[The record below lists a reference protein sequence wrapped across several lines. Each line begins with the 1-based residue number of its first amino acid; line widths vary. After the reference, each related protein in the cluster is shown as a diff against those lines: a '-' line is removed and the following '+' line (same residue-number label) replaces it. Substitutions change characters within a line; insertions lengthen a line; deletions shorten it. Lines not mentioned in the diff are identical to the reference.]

1 MADSPIARSFTLVAA
16 SDPPSTSPASS
27 FVGREAERTAVAEAL
42 GRFRL
47 VSLLGPG
54 GVGKTRLALEVG
66 RDLER
71 ALGVRTFVVELGK
84 LGDAAHLADALSAGL
99 GITTAEGGEDQ
110 VVAELQDLACTLVL
124 DGCEKVSPHASRLV
138 EVLLDGCPNL
148 RVLATSTAALGVPGE
163 RRFSVLPLSVPGPG
177 TVGAK
182 ELFESD
188 APRLFVERARAVRPG
203 LLLDDDGARAVAAI
217 CRRVDGFP
225 LAVELAAAHVG
236 VLGLSDLAA
245 ALDESLGLLDVA
257 ERRSSVAAPD
267 GSGCHKSMRAALDWS
282 MDQLSCAE
290 ADLLARLAVC
300 AGGAGFHAL
309 LASLSDAAARRAAVE
324 GANGL
329 TERALVV
336 REDRAGQARLR
347 VLEVVGDAVRA
358 RLATEGRVRAYVRWH
373 REWCLSMASGAGE
386 DLIAG
391 PRLRRRLETLLPEED
406 NIRLAL
412 RRSLDDGDTEAAA
425 TLGVE
430 LWRFW
435 ELRGHLTEGR
445 RWVEACL
452 AGDPPAHLR
461 AHLLDGLGMLA
472 WRQGDF
478 EAARAAMSESL
489 DLLVGAGDDAGAARL
504 HNHLGLVL
512 AFAGDPAGARDL
524 FARSLEGHRALGQRV
539 DAALARANLALVA
552 ADAGDLGEARSL
564 AEEALAVQR
573 AEGDDHGAAISTLHL
588 GLVCALEGQLGKAAD
603 LLMEAAVT
611 FDALGDGRSLAYA
624 MVALAGTLAPV
635 RPGPALQVAG
645 AAAALS
651 DSLGV
656 SLPRSWQERADVF
669 LAPAW
674 SALGA
679 DALGQFRRG
688 RALAPSEA
696 LDLVAAELIRPEGNG
711 SAAPWARVEVLGPL
725 RVETHGAIA
734 TFQPRAA
741 QAVALLAVYGGA
753 MHVDALIESIWPEIE
768 PSVGR
773 RRLRNVLAR
782 VAEAAGPLVTR
793 RGETV
798 AFAPGVVC
806 DVALFQAE
814 ARQAR
819 AALSAGEPQG
829 AALARSALARYGG
842 DLLCDDPFHPWAAAP
857 RERLRLQ
864 RLGLLDALAADAAAR
879 GDSDTVIELLSSG
892 IEADPTDEVRY
903 VRSARLLHEAGR
915 RGPALRLLSA
925 ARAMAAELGVSPS
938 SALTEL
944 EAELRAGDQPGS

>member
-1 MADSPIARSFTLVAA
+1 MADSLIARSSTIVAA
-16 SDPPSTSPASS
+16 SDPPSTTPASS
-27 FVGREAERTAVAEAL
+27 FVGREAERADVARAL

-47 VSLLGPG
+47 VSLIGPG

-66 RDLER
+66 SDLER
-71 ALGVRTFVVELGK
+71 ARGVPAFVVELGK

-99 GITTAEGGEDQ
+99 GITTAEGVEDQ
-110 VVAELQDLACTLVL
+110 MVAELQDLACTLVL
-124 DGCEKVSPHASRLV
+124 DGCEKVSPYASRLV
-138 EVLLDGCPNL
+138 EVLLDNCPHL
-148 RVLATSTAALGVPGE
+148 RVLATSTVALGAPGE

-188 APRLFVERARAVRPG
+188 APRLFVERARSVRPG
-203 LLLDDDGARAVAAI
+203 LVLDDDGARAVAAI

-225 LAVELAAAHVG
+225 LAVELAAARVG

-257 ERRSSVAAPD
+257 GGRSSAGPG
-267 GSGCHKSMRAALDWS
+267 GSAKHESMRAALDWS
-282 MDQLSCAE
+282 MERLSCAE

-300 AGGAGFHAL
+300 ARGAGFHAL
-309 LASLSDAAARRAAVE
+309 LASLPDPTARRAAVE

-347 VLEVVGDAVRA
+347 VLEVVGEAVRA
-358 RLATEGRVRAYVRWH
+358 RLATEGRLRTYVRWH
-373 REWCLSMASGAGE
+373 REWSLSMASGAGE

-406 NIRLAL
+406 NFRLAL
-412 RRSLDDGDTEAAA
+412 RRSLDEGDTETAA

-435 ELRGHLTEGR
+435 ELRGHLAEGR

-472 WRQGDF
+472 WRQADF
-478 EAARAAMSESL
+478 ETARAAMAESL
-489 DLLVGAGDDAGAARL
+489 ELLVGAGDDAGAARL

-588 GLVCALEGQLGKAAD
+588 GLVCALDGRLGKAAD
-603 LLMEAAVT
+603 LLMEAAVI

-624 MVALAGTLAPV
+624 MVALAGTLSGDH
-635 RPGPALQVAG
+635 PGPALQVAG

-656 SLPRSWQERADVF
+656 SLPRSWQERADAF

-674 SALGA
+674 KALGA
-679 DALGQFRRG
+679 DALGHFRRG
-688 RALAPSEA
+688 RALAPSEV
-696 LDLVAAELIRPEGNG
+696 LDLVAGELVRPEGKG
-711 SAAPWARVEVLGPL
+711 SAAPWARVEVLGQF
-725 RVETHGAIA
+725 RVVTHRTIA
-734 TFQPRAA
+734 AFQPRAA
-741 QAVALLAVYGGA
+741 QAVALLAVFGGA
-753 MHVDALIESIWPEIE
+753 MHVDALIEAIWPEIE

-782 VAEAAGPLVTR
+782 VAEAAGPLVVR

-798 AFAPGVVC
+798 AFAPGVEC
-806 DVALFQAE
+806 DVAAFQAE
-814 ARQAR
+814 ARRAK

-842 DLLCDDPFHPWAAAP
+842 DLLSDDPFHPWAAAP

-879 GDSDTVIELLSSG
+879 GDSDTVIELLASG
-892 IEADPTDEVRY
+892 IDADPTDEVRY